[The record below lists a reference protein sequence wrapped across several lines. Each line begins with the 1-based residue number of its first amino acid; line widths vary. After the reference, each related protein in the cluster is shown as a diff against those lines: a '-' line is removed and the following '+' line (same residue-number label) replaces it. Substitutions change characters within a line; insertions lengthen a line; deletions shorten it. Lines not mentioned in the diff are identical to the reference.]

1 MACIQQTI
9 WRVSMNE
16 EEWTEAKDILF
27 LHETGIPPEKIAKV
41 KKISIERVREIL
53 GNVEVVVKRRNK
65 MNVVQE
71 VGNQNKWK
79 DELPTEEILNHMV
92 ASLEAEDRHDGART
106 IPSRPIN
113 AVDRSDRLGEDRKIT
128 DRIEA
133 GKVASKAPEPLKE
146 VVEAAAIAQRE
157 RDRAEWEDAQS
168 EVSKLLDDDLDL

>member
-1 MACIQQTI
+1 MFRKLSERI
-9 WRVSMNE
+9 SMDS
-16 EEWTEAKDILF
+16 EEWTEVKDVMF
-27 LHETGIPPEKIAKV
+27 LHESGIPPEKIAKV
-41 KKISIERVREIL
+41 KKLSLQRVNEIL
-53 GNVEVVVKRRNK
+53 SNVKVIVKKRNK

-133 GKVASKAPEPLKE
+133 GKVEAKAPEPLKE
-146 VVEAAAIAQRE
+146 VVEAEAIAQRE
-157 RDRAEWEDAQS
+157 RARAEWEDAKS
-168 EVSKLLDDDLDL
+168 EVSKLLDSDLDL